1 MKQIIQDLRR
11 GNTILEEV
19 PAPMVRNGCLL
30 IKPNMEHIETWPN
43 IYQNNKTYLPIDWD
57 GDNVVDVL
65 NTVANHTSNYKD
77 IVEQGREEYRQA
89 LIKWMIKF

>member
-1 MKQIIQDLRR
+1 
-11 GNTILEEV
+11 
-19 PAPMVRNGCLL
+19 
-30 IKPNMEHIETWPN
+30 MEHIETWPN

-89 LIKWMIKF
+89 LIKMDDKVLAFLEEASGKSVA